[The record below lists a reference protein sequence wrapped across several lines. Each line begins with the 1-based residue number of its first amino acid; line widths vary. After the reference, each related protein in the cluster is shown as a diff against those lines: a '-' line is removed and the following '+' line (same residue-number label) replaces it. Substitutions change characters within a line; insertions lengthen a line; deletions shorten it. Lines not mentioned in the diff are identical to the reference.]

1 MKLSV
6 QERKGTFK
14 LICVLASLFFGITA
28 RFAVSQRGYNFDF
41 ESYQLVVAADE
52 QGLTP
57 WQTNRY
63 NYGPIWFYIL
73 EIFDWTSQKTGVGF
87 RHQIVL
93 FLTFADICISFFVY
107 KTRGTIFACLFFLN
121 PISIIISG
129 YHNQFDNFSIVLMC
143 FAVSILETSRF
154 DQFRQRDFLAIFLM
168 GVSLATKHI
177 FFLFIP
183 WVALRQ
189 EKPIKKVI
197 FLISPYLIFIVS
209 LAPFVGSS
217 WDAIFSNVILY
228 RSEANRPFWNLIGVE
243 LAGDFVGVTSMFVIV
258 MCIVGLMT
266 KKVALLQTI
275 YLYCLVLVAFSPAI
289 MNQYLAI
296 AAIGAIG
303 LFNAG
308 FVPYFV
314 YSTYWLFKN
323 ENGLQVSRFEI
334 SWFDYLTKFEFQL
347 FPVLLLLGLVWHF
360 MKANLFCKKLLSSF
374 LRFK

>member
-1 MKLSV
+1 MNPKVFSVKLLF
-6 QERKGTFK
+6 QERRGTFK
-14 LICVLASLFFGITA
+14 LICILMSLFFGTTA
-28 RFAVSQRGYNFDF
+28 RLAVSQRGYNFDF

-73 EIFDWTSQKTGVGF
+73 EIFDWTSQKIGVSF
-87 RHQIVL
+87 RYQIVL
-93 FLTFADICISFFVY
+93 FLTFADICISFFLY
-107 KTRGTIFACLFFLN
+107 KVRGTIFACLFFLN

-129 YHNQFDNFSIVLMC
+129 YHNQFDNVAIVLMC

-154 DQFRQRDFLAIFLM
+154 DQFRQRDLIAIFLM
-168 GVSLATKHI
+168 GASLATKHV

-189 EKPIKKVI
+189 EKPSKKVI
-197 FLISPYLIFIVS
+197 FLISPYLIFFIS

-228 RSEANRPFWNLIGVE
+228 KSEANRPLWNLIGID
-243 LAGDFVGVTSMFVIV
+243 LAGDSSGVTFIFVIV
-258 MCIVGLMT
+258 MCIAGLMT
-266 KKVALLQTI
+266 KKVALPQTL
-275 YLYCLVLVAFSPAI
+275 YLYCLFLVAFSPAI

-303 LFNAG
+303 LFNVG
-308 FVPYFV
+308 FIPYFV
-314 YSTYWLFKN
+314 YSTYWLLKN
-323 ENGLQVSRFEI
+323 GNGLQISRFEI
-334 SWFDYLTKFEFQL
+334 SWFDYLTKFEFQP
-347 FPVLLLLGLVWHF
+347 FPVLLLFGLVWF
-360 MKANLFCKKLLSSF
+360 F
-374 LRFK
+374 LRVNSFDKNC

>member
-1 MKLSV
+1 VKLSV
-6 QERKGTFK
+6 QERKRTFK

-154 DQFRQRDFLAIFLM
+154 DKFRQRDFLAIFLM

>member
-1 MKLSV
+1 
-6 QERKGTFK
+6 
-14 LICVLASLFFGITA
+14 LASLFFGITA

-73 EIFDWTSQKTGVGF
+73 EIFDWTSQETGVGF

-189 EKPIKKVI
+189 EKPIKKVL

-243 LAGDFVGVTSMFVIV
+243 LAGDFIGVTSMFVIV

-323 ENGLQVSRFEI
+323 ENGLHVSRFEI

-360 MKANLFCKKLLSSF
+360 MKANLLCKKLLSSF

>member
-1 MKLSV
+1 VKLSV
-6 QERKGTFK
+6 QERKRTFK

-73 EIFDWTSQKTGVGF
+73 EIFDWTSQETGVGF

-154 DQFRQRDFLAIFLM
+154 DKFRQRDFLAIFLM

-323 ENGLQVSRFEI
+323 ENGLHVSRFEI

-360 MKANLFCKKLLSSF
+360 MKANLLCKKLLSSF

>member
-1 MKLSV
+1 VKLSV

-360 MKANLFCKKLLSSF
+360 MKANLFCKKLLRSF

>member
-154 DQFRQRDFLAIFLM
+154 DRFRQRDFLAIFLM

-228 RSEANRPFWNLIGVE
+228 RSEANRPFWNLIGGE

-303 LFNAG
+303 LFNTG

>member
-1 MKLSV
+1 VKLSV
-6 QERKGTFK
+6 QERKRTFK

-73 EIFDWTSQKTGVGF
+73 EIFDWTSQETGVGF

-154 DQFRQRDFLAIFLM
+154 DKFRQRDFLAIFLM

-323 ENGLQVSRFEI
+323 ENGLHVSRFEI

>member
-360 MKANLFCKKLLSSF
+360 MKANLFCKKLLRSF

>member
-1 MKLSV
+1 VKLSV
-6 QERKGTFK
+6 QERKRTFK

-28 RFAVSQRGYNFDF
+28 RFSVSQRGYNFDF

-73 EIFDWTSQKTGVGF
+73 EIFDWTSQETGVGF

-154 DQFRQRDFLAIFLM
+154 DKFRQRDFLAIFLM

-323 ENGLQVSRFEI
+323 ENGLHVSRFEI

-360 MKANLFCKKLLSSF
+360 MKANLLCKKLLSSF